1 MQRKTKKV
9 FDIIKVIFNLFLLT
23 FMILC
28 LTTKN
33 ANYYSLY
40 WLIVTIMFMFELL
53 YLLKWNKVGEW
64 NVDKKDSKDIR
75 YFYDGI
81 TTGTIMLTGVVYL
94 GVVGFEFFEK
104 SVRTNAYIIILVYVL
119 FTISILCNYLAIS
132 TANKDTKELAEKT
145 FKYKK

>member
-1 MQRKTKKV
+1 MQKKTKKV
-9 FDIIKVIFNLFLLT
+9 FDIIKIILNLFLLV

-33 ANYYSLY
+33 NIYYSLF
-40 WLIVTIMFMFELL
+40 WLTVTVMFMFELL

-119 FTISILCNYLAIS
+119 FTISILCNYLAIAN
-132 TANKDTKELAEKT
+132 ANKHTKKLAEKT

>member
-1 MQRKTKKV
+1 
-9 FDIIKVIFNLFLLT
+9 
-23 FMILC
+23 
-28 LTTKN
+28 
-33 ANYYSLY
+33 
-40 WLIVTIMFMFELL
+40 MFMFELL

-64 NVDKKDSKDIR
+64 NVDKKNSKDIR

-132 TANKDTKELAEKT
+132 TANKDTRELAEKT

>member
-1 MQRKTKKV
+1 
-9 FDIIKVIFNLFLLT
+9 
-23 FMILC
+23 
-28 LTTKN
+28 
-33 ANYYSLY
+33 
-40 WLIVTIMFMFELL
+40 MFMFELL

-94 GVVGFEFFEK
+94 GVVGFKFFEK
-104 SVRTNAYIIILVYVL
+104 SVRTNAYIIVLVYVL
-119 FTISILCNYLAIS
+119 FTISILCNYLAIAN
-132 TANKDTKELAEKT
+132 ANKNTKKLAKKT

>member
-1 MQRKTKKV
+1 MQKKTKKV
-9 FDIIKVIFNLFLLT
+9 FDIIKIILNLFLLV

-33 ANYYSLY
+33 NIYYSLF
-40 WLIVTIMFMFELL
+40 WLTVTVMFMFELL

-119 FTISILCNYLAIS
+119 FTISILCNYLAIAN
-132 TANKDTKELAEKT
+132 ANKHNKKLAEKT